1 MYKQH
6 YKKEYQIFKHMFSIV
21 YLFNSSSSYVA
32 NPTRINPII
41 FSIALYNQKMML
53 QLKKK
58 AIFFQSLLLI
68 IS

>member
-1 MYKQH
+1 M
-6 YKKEYQIFKHMFSIV
+6 
-21 YLFNSSSSYVA
+21 
-32 NPTRINPII
+32 

-68 IS
+68 IF